1 MSETAHEFPSDL
13 LGSSQALPLDTIP
26 PSTPANMEVDAR
38 VDQQQAAPTRSQA
51 PRGTGG
57 GLVTEN
63 VPKVVDELAVS
74 VMDAFEKFLE
84 TYVNIM
90 HKTILKL
97 TGPCLVTRM
106 STLPLPNIHRAT
118 TTPILTCINWRTC
131 RHLI

>member
-38 VDQQQAAPTRSQA
+38 GDQQQAPPRSQA

-57 GLVTEN
+57 LVTEN
-63 VPKVVDELAVS
+63 IPKVVDELAVS

-84 TYVNIM
+84 TYV
-90 HKTILKL
+90 TILL
-97 TGPCLVTRM
+97 ET
-106 STLPLPNIHRAT
+106 
-118 TTPILTCINWRTC
+118 ILINPS
-131 RHLI
+131 